1 MCRREYVRSPMT
13 SHARPATGPLPMQS
27 LAARFPWRFDVPLL
41 LSIAL
46 VLLAQG
52 LTMPAMEIRALIF
65 WVDQYSIISNIQNF
79 YENDKRP
86 AAIALTLCSVIYP
99 AGKIMLLLFLWLA
112 PFPSSWRSRGV
123 RVMRLLGRWSMV
135 DVFAVTA
142 IVAGS
147 RTVGLLIDARPLN
160 GIYVYAG
167 AILVLMIATM
177 LVDRLASHGR

>member
-1 MCRREYVRSPMT
+1 
-13 SHARPATGPLPMQS
+13 MQS

-41 LSIAL
+41 LSVAL

-79 YENDKRP
+79 YEHGKRP
-86 AAIALTLCSVIYP
+86 AAIALTICSVVYP
-99 AGKIMLLLFLWLA
+99 AGKILLLLFMWLA
-112 PFPSSWRSRGV
+112 PFPASWRSRGV

-142 IVAGS
+142 IVAAS
-147 RTVGLLIDARPLN
+147 RTVGFLVDARPLS

-167 AILVLMIATM
+167 AIFVLMIATI
-177 LVDRLASHGR
+177 LLDRLAEHGR